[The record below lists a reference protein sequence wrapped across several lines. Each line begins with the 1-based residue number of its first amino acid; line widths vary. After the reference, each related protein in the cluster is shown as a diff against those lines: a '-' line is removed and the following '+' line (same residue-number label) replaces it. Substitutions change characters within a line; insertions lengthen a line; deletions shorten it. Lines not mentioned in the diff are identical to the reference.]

1 MMPAFTLLERIPEFL
16 FPFGREAYRTRLLE
30 CIEKYGLHDTQKYC
44 TDLIVWH
51 ELLHLLGAFLFVVFV
66 HAFRRISE
74 KLAVL
79 LTVLFVF
86 FFSYQELI
94 DQPIRIAETPE
105 KAVIDV
111 LVWITPIA
119 VYWLHVIQKRRA
131 KP

>member
-1 MMPAFTLLERIPEFL
+1 MPAFTLLERIPEFL

-30 CIEKYGLHDTQKYC
+30 CIDTYGLHDTQKYC

-51 ELLHLLGAFLFVVFV
+51 ELLHLIGAFAFVAVIHTLRRLSETVAILLSIFFV
-66 HAFRRISE
+66 
-74 KLAVL
+74 L
-79 LTVLFVF
+79 

-111 LVWITPIA
+111 LVWVTPIA
-119 VYWLHVIQKRRA
+119 VYWLQAIQKRRA